1 MMGTNLTPW
10 MRKAERMDED
20 LLQILRKQVH
30 VASSLLVVSHI
41 RPDGDAVGSLLAFG
55 LSIQAVEKEVQM
67 VLSDGVPAD
76 FRHLHGSDQVRAKPE
91 GLFDFVVAVDCS
103 ELD

>member
-41 RPDGDAVGSLLAFG
+41 RPDGDAVGSLLSADT
-55 LSIQAVEKEVQM
+55 EVLMGYTEQ
-67 VLSDGVPAD
+67 
-76 FRHLHGSDQVRAKPE
+76 HGTHPSKRIE
-91 GLFDFVVAVDCS
+91 I
-103 ELD
+103 